1 MEFTRKLRPHHLR
14 LIVKIADSAKL
25 LFAAEA
31 MGMSQPAASRT
42 LADIEAEIGFPLFVR
57 SPKGM
62 YPTPVGETFLRHA
75 RAVLTGLDTM
85 EFEVEG
91 LMSGTQGEV
100 RVGAVTGPAIRC
112 LVPSILEIKQVTP
125 LVETTVEVATSADLI
140 RNLERGRFDFVIARL
155 PATYDSRAFDILPAR
170 PEFVSLLVRSAHPLV
185 GKPQVTLHDLA
196 ECDWAVQE
204 RGYPIRVALEE
215 AFLAEGIRL
224 PPNIT
229 NTSSLLVMLGL
240 VEQSNTVATVVEEV
254 ATVLTSPK
262 LGANLHI
269 LALDRTITVSP
280 YFVIMR
286 RGSQLSSAAQ
296 RLLDAVLARV

>member
-112 LVPSILEIKQVTP
+112 PVPSILEI
-125 LVETTVEVATSADLI
+125 
-140 RNLERGRFDFVIARL
+140 
-155 PATYDSRAFDILPAR
+155 
-170 PEFVSLLVRSAHPLV
+170 
-185 GKPQVTLHDLA
+185 
-196 ECDWAVQE
+196 
-204 RGYPIRVALEE
+204 
-215 AFLAEGIRL
+215 
-224 PPNIT
+224 
-229 NTSSLLVMLGL
+229 
-240 VEQSNTVATVVEEV
+240 
-254 ATVLTSPK
+254 
-262 LGANLHI
+262 
-269 LALDRTITVSP
+269 
-280 YFVIMR
+280 
-286 RGSQLSSAAQ
+286 
-296 RLLDAVLARV
+296 